1 MTPTRVGAMPESRF
15 QITPRTSPPVAL
27 THVDTDPDGE
37 VWWPDELPEM
47 SPQPVAVP
55 PVAAPAP
62 EPMPHVEDAPHVAD
76 DTPQTLLP
84 PVGTALSVDHVRV
97 SENTYAF
104 RLRWSNPPG
113 VTPKRPAVYFQWVHR
128 TVFELISSNKEEY
141 GRFKQ
146 SIIAQFTDQQKA
158 V

>member
-1 MTPTRVGAMPESRF
+1 MGAYPESRF
-15 QITPRTSPPVAL
+15 QISPRSSPPVAL

-47 SPQPVAVP
+47 TPEPVAIP
-55 PVAAPAP
+55 PVAAPTP
-62 EPMPHVEDAPHVAD
+62 EPLPHVAD
-76 DTPQTLLP
+76 EPQTLLP
-84 PVGTALSVDHVRV
+84 PAGTPLSVDHVRV

-104 RLRWSNPPG
+104 RLRWSNPAG

-141 GRFKQ
+141 GRFKRQ
-146 SIIAQFTDQQKA
+146 IIAEFADKQTA
-158 V
+158 I

>member
-1 MTPTRVGAMPESRF
+1 MPESRF
-15 QITPRTSPPVAL
+15 QISPRSSPPVAL
-27 THVDTDPDGE
+27 THVDSDPDGE

-47 SPQPVAVP
+47 SPEPVAVP

-62 EPMPHVEDAPHVAD
+62 EPVPHVAD

-84 PVGTALSVDHVRV
+84 PVGTPLSVDHVRV

-104 RLRWSNPPG
+104 RLRWSNPAG

-128 TVFELISSNKEEY
+128 TVFDMITVNKEEY
-141 GRFKQ
+141 GRFKAA
-146 SIIAQFTDQQKA
+146 IIAQFADQQKTI
-158 V
+158 

>member
-1 MTPTRVGAMPESRF
+1 
-15 QITPRTSPPVAL
+15 VAL
-27 THVDTDPDGE
+27 THVDSDPDGE

-47 SPQPVAVP
+47 TPEPVAVP
-55 PVAAPAP
+55 PVAAPTP
-62 EPMPHVEDAPHVAD
+62 EPLPHVAD
-76 DTPQTLLP
+76 EPQTLLP
-84 PVGTALSVDHVRV
+84 PVGTPLSVDHVRV

-104 RLRWSNPPG
+104 RLRWSNPAG

-146 SIIAQFTDQQKA
+146 SIIAQFTDKQTTI
-158 V
+158 